1 MNEEKRDSAHLLS
14 LSYSFDGKRTQGTEH
29 QSSKDNTSV
38 KEMPTSKIG
47 IQVEKV
53 VENLHTGA
61 VERIVNAIFA
71 GDLP

>member
-14 LSYSFDGKRTQGTEH
+14 LSYSFNGKRTQGTAH

-47 IQVEKV
+47 IQVGKIV
-53 VENLHTGA
+53 KNLHTGA
-61 VERIVNAIFA
+61 IEQIKNAIFA